1 MVKTLEFKDG
11 ALHLL
16 DQRLLPGQVTYAVA
30 RTSSETAA
38 AIRAMAVRGA
48 PAIGCA
54 AAYGAA
60 LAAKEAVAASDPD
73 ATFEQAVRELRE
85 ARPTAVNLRWA
96 LERLSAKRTDL
107 LRQGAT
113 HDAIAQALLQEADAV
128 TQEDLEAC
136 RAIGRFGKDL
146 VPEGRGILTHCNAG
160 GLATAGSI
168 STAGAISAAGAI
180 GRFGQELVPDGRG
193 ILTHCNAGG
202 LATAGYGTA
211 LGVVRAALAAGKSCA
226 VYADETRPWLQ
237 GARLTAW
244 ELLQDGIP
252 VTLLPDVAAASLL
265 ASGKIGCVVVGADR
279 IARNGDTANKV
290 GTYPLALAA
299 QAASVPFFV
308 AAPISTVD
316 LRARDARDI
325 PIEERSADEVT
336 HLAGTR
342 IAAEGASVFN
352 PAFDVTPARL
362 IAAIVTERGVARP
375 PYEEA
380 LSRLVLESGR
390 AP

>member
-1 MVKTLEFKDG
+1 VVKTLEFKDG

-16 DQRLLPGQVTYAVA
+16 DQRALPGKVAYAVA
-30 RTSSETAA
+30 RTASETAA
-38 AIRAMAVRGA
+38 AIRTMAVRGA

-54 AAYGAA
+54 AAYGLA
-60 LAAKEAVAASDPD
+60 LAARDAASAPDPD
-73 ATFEQAVRELRE
+73 AIFAQAARELHD

-96 LERLSAKRTDL
+96 LERLSAKRAEL
-107 LRQGAT
+107 LRQGAS
-113 HDAIAQALLQEADAV
+113 HDEVARILLQEADAV

-160 GLATAGSI
+160 GLATAG
-168 STAGAISAAGAI
+168 
-180 GRFGQELVPDGRG
+180 
-193 ILTHCNAGG
+193 
-202 LATAGYGTA
+202 YGTA
-211 LGVVRAALAAGKSCA
+211 LGVIRAALAAGKSCA

-308 AAPISTVD
+308 AAPTSTVD
-316 LRARDARDI
+316 LRARDGSDI
-325 PIEERSADEVT
+325 PIEQRSPEEVT

-380 LSRLVLESGR
+380 LLRLAAQSGR
-390 AP
+390 TP